1 MEIELL
7 KAREKLH
14 EEQDKIEGLT
24 VAKLSAERL
33 YQELKFN
40 QSDDIHSR
48 LIEMSKDFEQ
58 RQLKVYKLE
67 RENTDMQEKVD
78 YYVRLLKQRNDQIAG
93 LEEAAARSE
102 AEKRKEREEFSKR
115 DIERKE

>member
-1 MEIELL
+1 
-7 KAREKLH
+7 
-14 EEQDKIEGLT
+14 
-24 VAKLSAERL
+24 
-33 YQELKFN
+33 
-40 QSDDIHSR
+40 
-48 LIEMSKDFEQ
+48 MSKDFEQ

-67 RENTDMQEKVD
+67 REHTDMQEKVD

-115 DIERKE
+115 DIERKEQIFQMSRRMADSSHKDLY